1 MNDVHVIDLDK
12 IMNINFKCIG
22 CGWEGQ
28 LYVSEK
34 QVTLVCPQCKSDKY
48 LKSKRT

>member
-1 MNDVHVIDLDK
+1 MNDVHVNDLDK
-12 IMNINFKCIG
+12 TMNINFKCVG

-28 LYVSEK
+28 LYVSER